1 MHVAA
6 CSMRLRLDQSDSL
19 KDKRRVVRSLVER
32 MRARFNVSA
41 AETGRLE
48 SWREAEI
55 GVAVVSNDPS
65 HAREMIEAVIRFVES
80 DGRAE
85 LVGVTREG

>member
-1 MHVAA
+1 MYFAA
-6 CSMRLRLDQSDSL
+6 CSMWLRLDGSNSL
-19 KDKRRVVRSLVER
+19 KDKRSVVRSLVER
-32 MRARFNVSA
+32 VQARFNVSA
-41 AETGRLE
+41 AETGRLD

-55 GVAVVSNDPS
+55 GVAAVSNDPS

-85 LVGVTREG
+85 LVEVMWER

>member
-1 MHVAA
+1 MHIAA
-6 CSMRLRLDQSDSL
+6 CSMRLRLNQSNSL

-32 MRARFNVSA
+32 MRSRFNVSA
-41 AETGRLE
+41 AETGCLD

-65 HAREMIEAVIRFVES
+65 HAREMIEAVIRFAES

-85 LVGVTREG
+85 LVGVMREG